1 VSETTLG
8 VLAAGW
14 GVIMALSPIM
24 QIRRMMRLGS
34 SRDVSIGYLLVIVI
48 GFAFWI
54 AYGIAIRNPALVV
67 PNILALIVGGGTIAV
82 ALYLRKPRERRSTHA
97 EAPWARD
104 ARSHGRDLEGGS
116 HNQVRPRV
124 GYRDD

>member
-1 VSETTLG
+1 VNETTLG
-8 VLAAGW
+8 LVAAGW

-24 QIRRMMRLGS
+24 QIRRMVHLGS

-67 PNILALIVGGGTIAV
+67 PNTLAFIVGVGTIAV
-82 ALYLRKPRERRSTHA
+82 ALHLRKTARRIDARRSSLA
-97 EAPWARD
+97 EVTPVSWA
-104 ARSHGRDLEGGS
+104 
-116 HNQVRPRV
+116 
-124 GYRDD
+124 